1 MTSLFRNTHLFR
13 ILREYPESPLP
24 LDVFLRK
31 YFKVNRAIG
40 SHDRRYIAESVYKMS
55 RWQGLV
61 DFFTQDASLEEKV
74 DSLENLNPEE
84 HLEDT
89 TIPIHNRMSF
99 PKEYFDF
106 LSEQLGEE
114 KAKELCFASN
124 FPAPTTIRANLMK
137 TDRETLFKRLE
148 KTQGVRLGE
157 ISPTAIHF
165 LKRVNFLILDEFKE
179 GLFEVQ
185 DEASQIA
192 SSQVNVLPGEH
203 FLDYCAGSGG
213 KTLAIAP
220 KMNGKGQVYLHDIRP
235 RSLIE
240 AKKRLKRAGIQ
251 NAQIVEPENLK
262 KRNLE
267 GKMDWVLVDAPC
279 SGSGTLRRNPD
290 MKWKFDKN
298 ALQDTLLLQRE
309 IFAKALKFVKKGGH
323 IVYTTCSIFPIENEK
338 QADYFVSSHAVQK
351 TDTPSFQSYPSEN
364 GMDGFYS
371 VVLQKC

>member
-31 YFKVNRAIG
+31 HFKANRAIG
-40 SHDRRYIAESVYKMS
+40 SHDRRYIAENVYKMA
-55 RWQGLV
+55 RWKGLV
-61 DFFTQDASLEEKV
+61 NFFTKDSSLEEKV
-74 DSLENLNPEE
+74 EYLDTLNPEE
-84 HLEDT
+84 HLDNKD
-89 TIPIHNRMSF
+89 IPIHDRVSF

-106 LSEQLGEE
+106 LVQQLGEE
-114 KAKELCFASN
+114 KAKELCLASN
-124 FPAPTTIRANLMK
+124 FQAPTTIRTNLIK
-137 TDRETLFKRLE
+137 TDRDTLFEMLS

-157 ISPTAIHF
+157 NSPTAIYF
-165 LKRVNFLILDEFKE
+165 LKRANFLILEEFKK

-192 SSQVNVLPGEH
+192 SSQVGVLPGDH
-203 FLDYCAGSGG
+203 FLDYCSGSGG

-220 KMNGKGQVYLHDIRP
+220 QMKGKGQIYLHDIRP
-235 RSLIE
+235 RALVE

-251 NAQIVEPENLK
+251 NVQIIEAENLK
-262 KRNLE
+262 KKKLE

-290 MKWKFDKN
+290 MKWKFKEDD
-298 ALQDTLLLQRE
+298 LHETLELQRE
-309 IFAKALKFVKKGGH
+309 IFAKALSFVKKGGH

-338 QADYFVSSHAVQK
+338 QTELFLSLYSLKK
-351 TDTPSFQSYPSEN
+351 TDVPPFQSYPSEN